1 VDPAA
6 AATFRDSLGIATET
20 VRQGVSSGRAHGTV
34 SHWSKWEEFCH
45 DMGLDPFL
53 EAFCDKVPIPQVFL
67 VLVRTGR
74 LATNKDPVRAR
85 TSEDYLRSVAQM
97 HLSVGKGD
105 PRANSVGDIDFQI
118 QRMIAAWKKADPPPT
133 RVKPIPVAVL
143 KRICTVAREL
153 PLNSFF
159 LEAMADMIIIAFFFL
174 LCPGEYTNS
183 PSDTTPFTLLGDVQ
197 LFIGPTR
204 IDLDTAS
211 DNQIRMA
218 QSASLTFTTQK
229 NGVPN
234 EVVKLGRS
242 GDPYCCPTLAII
254 RRVLHLR
261 SNNAPPHTPLA
272 RVFLASGTTA
282 SVKPADITSLL
293 HSAVRFLG
301 FSLGFPAQEV
311 SARSLRAGGAMALL
325 VSKVD
330 TDIIQL
336 LGCWRSDEML
346 RYLHLTAEPI
356 MRNFAQQMLHADYT
370 LSPHQLVLM
379 H

>member
-1 VDPAA
+1 MEPTTAA
-6 AATFRDSLGIATET
+6 HFRNTLGIATET
-20 VRQGVSSGRAHGTV
+20 VRQGVSSGRARNTV
-34 SHWSKWEEFCH
+34 SHWNKWEEFCH

-53 EAFCDKVPIPQVFL
+53 ETFNDKVPILQVFL
-67 VLVRTGR
+67 VLVRTGE
-74 LATNKDPVRAR
+74 LAANKDPVRAR
-85 TSEDYLRSVAQM
+85 TSEDYLRSVAQT

-105 PRANSVGDIDFQI
+105 PRANSAGGIDFRI
-118 QRMIAAWKKADPPPT
+118 QRMIAAWKKADPPPS
-133 RVKPIPVAVL
+133 RVKPIPIAVL
-143 KRICTVAREL
+143 RRICAVARQL
-153 PLNSFF
+153 PPNSFF
-159 LEAMADMIIIAFFFL
+159 LEAVADMIIIAFFFL
-174 LCPGEYTNS
+174 LRPGEYTDS
-183 PSDTTPFTLLGDVQ
+183 PSDTTPFTLGDVQ

-204 IDLDTAS
+204 INLDTAS
-211 DNQIRMA
+211 DSEILMA
-218 QSASLTFTTQK
+218 RSASLTFTTQK

-234 EVVKLGRS
+234 EVIKLGRS

-272 RVFLASGTTA
+272 RVFLASGTTR
-282 SVKPADITSLL
+282 SIKPSDITTHLRC
-293 HSAVRFLG
+293 AVRFLG
-301 FSLGFPAQEV
+301 FGLGFTAQEV

-336 LGCWRSDEML
+336 LGRWRSDEML

-356 MRNFAQQMLHADYT
+356 MRNFAKKMLNADYT
-370 LSPHQLVLM
+370 ISPHQLVPM